1 VRRHRVQIPSNFSLA
16 ATSHRGTFFL
26 PAMFLAMIE
35 VFKGAGVLIYPLGI
49 CSAAAVFIVCERAYA
64 LRKAAIMPQD
74 LVDAVVTGRPLM
86 GGKHTVLARIV
97 EFAELHKNDEDAVKA
112 FARLELNRMERGVPY
127 LDVIYAAAPLIGLTG
142 TVIGLLKVF
151 SQISPDTGLP
161 DPVAFTQG
169 VALALSATVIGL
181 CIAIPSLVGSGYL
194 QRKIENYAAQL
205 DVLLERILQRTR
217 Q

>member
-1 VRRHRVQIPSNFSLA
+1 
-16 ATSHRGTFFL
+16 
-26 PAMFLAMIE
+26 MFLAVAEALNLIS
-35 VFKGAGVLIYPLGI
+35 VLKGAGALLYPLI
-49 CSAAAVFIVCERAYA
+49 ACSVAMVFILCERAYA
-64 LRKAAIMPQD
+64 LRKAAIIPQD
-74 LVDAVVTGRPLM
+74 LMDAVVEGRQLV

-97 EFAELHKNDEDAVKA
+97 DFAEAHKNDEGAVKA
-112 FARLELNRMERGVPY
+112 FARLQINRMERGIPY

-142 TVIGLLKVF
+142 TVMGLLRVF

-181 CIAIPSLVGSGYL
+181 CIAIPSLVASGYL

-217 Q
+217 K

>member
-1 VRRHRVQIPSNFSLA
+1 M
-16 ATSHRGTFFL
+16 FF
-26 PAMFLAMIE
+26 AMIE
-35 VFKGAGVLIYPLGI
+35 VLKGAGVLIYPLAV

-64 LRKAAIMPQD
+64 LRRAAVMPAD
-74 LVDAVVTGRPLM
+74 LVDAVVSGKPLVGGR
-86 GGKHTVLARIV
+86 HTVLARIV
-97 EFAELHKNDEDAVKA
+97 EFAEQHRHDEGAVKA
-112 FARLELNRMERGVPY
+112 FARLELNRMERGIPY

-142 TVIGLLKVF
+142 TVTGLLQVF

-161 DPVAFTQG
+161 DPVAFTKG

-181 CIAIPSLVGSGYL
+181 SIAIPSLVGSGYL

-205 DVLLERILQRTR
+205 DVLLERILQRSRT